1 MLEDDRTSIA
11 LEVVTSDTTE
21 DVKVKIQNKTGIPMD
36 QQLLFVGTNSLEDG
50 YMLGYY
56 NIQAGDTICLIRRQ
70 RGMTLILRVCWIE
83 YMTLYCSYIHF
94 ESTASKFLP

>member
-56 NIQAGDTICLIRRQ
+56 HIQAGDTICLIRRQ
-70 RGMTLILRVCWIE
+70 RGMTLILRVCWMG